1 MKTIQEHLEKANERN
16 KKVMEKQ
23 KQYHWKNMSEEKKK
37 QTLKIN
43 LTTNFILLLLCIF
56 GLAIFKAFWLIS
68 LLILSIISLGVNIT
82 MVYRYKKGL

>member
-16 KKVMEKQ
+16 KKVMENQ

-56 GLAIFKAFWLIS
+56 SLAIFKAFWLIS

>member
-56 GLAIFKAFWLIS
+56 GLAIFKDFWLIS
-68 LLILSIISLGVNIT
+68 LLILSIISLGVNVT

>member
-16 KKVMEKQ
+16 KKVMENQ

>member
-1 MKTIQEHLEKANERN
+1 MKTIQEHLEKANEHN
-16 KKVMEKQ
+16 KKVMENQ

-43 LTTNFILLLLCIF
+43 LTTNTIIFLLCIF
-56 GLAIFKAFWLIS
+56 GLGIFKAFWIIP

-82 MVYRYKKGL
+82 LCYRYKKGL